1 LFGVLAINL
10 DTEFRVTLYEQFFPE
25 RAAGALDRL
34 AQTILSLAFE
44 FKAITLF
51 SVLFGVGLAIQFD
64 RLAANP
70 RRTMLLVRRLA
81 VLLGFGLAHLL
92 LIWNGD
98 ILTEYAIAGLL
109 ILPLLFVPAWASLF
123 AAAALFCVHVFMG
136 HLPLPFSFPDAAW
149 MTRHIAEA
157 RAMYAHGSFLDVAAF
172 RIAEVPN
179 IATLLAFI
187 FPRTMALML
196 FGAWI
201 WRTGLLRHLG
211 KHSRV
216 LLRCSAALI
225 GPGLLL
231 SLEHYGFTS
240 ALRGSAAAESLVDGF
255 APIVLAFGYAA
266 LLLGLS
272 QSSAVQP
279 VFAWFA
285 PVGRMAFTNY
295 IVQSIVLTLLFY
307 GFGFGLMGRAG
318 VAGGL
323 GIAALIYAA
332 QSWGS
337 AWWLDRH
344 RFGPLEWL
352 WRTLMYG
359 EPQQWQGKAAV
370 ARPATAVPLP

>member
-1 LFGVLAINL
+1 VLAINL

-34 AQTILSLAFE
+34 AQSVLSLAFE

-51 SVLFGVGLAIQFD
+51 SVLFGAGLAIQFD
-64 RLAANP
+64 RLAANS
-70 RRTMLLVRRLA
+70 RRTTLLVRRLL
-81 VLLGFGLAHLL
+81 VLLGFGLIHVF

-109 ILPLLFVPAWASLF
+109 ILPLLFAPAWASLV
-123 AAAALFCVHVFMG
+123 AAAILFCLYLFIG
-136 HLPLPFSFPDAAW
+136 QLPLPWSFPDADW
-149 MTRHIAEA
+149 MTRHIVEA
-157 RAMYAHGSFLDVAAF
+157 RAVYAHGSFMQVAAF
-172 RIAEVPN
+172 RITEVRD
-179 IATLLAFI
+179 IATLLASI

-196 FGAWI
+196 FGAWV
-201 WRTGLLRHLG
+201 WRTGLLRHLRQRS
-211 KHSRV
+211 HA
-216 LLRCSAALI
+216 LLRWSTALI
-225 GPGLLL
+225 GAGLLL

-240 ALRGSAAAESLVDGF
+240 ALSSSAAAENLVDGV
-255 APIVLAFGYAA
+255 APIALAFGYAA

-272 QSSAVQP
+272 QSSAMQP
-279 VFAWFA
+279 VLAWFA

-295 IVQSIVLTLLFY
+295 IIQSVILTLLFY
-307 GFGFGLMGRAG
+307 GFGLGLMGRIG

-332 QSWGS
+332 QSWCSGR
-337 AWWLDRH
+337 WLERH

-359 EPQQWQGKAAV
+359 ELQQWRRRGV
-370 ARPATAVPLP
+370 APPAPAPVPLP